1 MTLFTQRM
9 KDITKEEWNELNALN
24 GAIQDSPFTVTPE
37 KMELFSE
44 LFVRTLEGKG
54 DQKINNTNTNPENNN
69 LMPDIYSHIQRDKEI
84 LDDASISPQ
93 MRRHTAE
100 ELTAL
105 EEYQKRH
112 PDDSHDP
119 TALELYCDSH
129 PDALECR
136 IYEE

>member
-9 KDITKEEWNELNALN
+9 KDITEEEWNELTALN
-24 GAIQDSPFTVTPE
+24 DAIQYNPASVSSE
-37 KMELFSE
+37 KMEFFTE
-44 LFVRTLEGKG
+44 LLVRTLEGKG
-54 DQKINNTNTNPENNN
+54 DQEINNSTNSYNH
-69 LMPDIYSHIQRDKEI
+69 MSDIRSHIQRDKEI

-93 MRRHTAE
+93 MRRHTTE

-119 TALELYCDSH
+119 TSLELYCDSH